1 MTIALLQTLVLEALQ
16 KCRIQVNS
24 ITTGQLRIV
33 TPTHELDV
41 SLYNLHK
48 EVLEQPA
55 LQSQH
60 IAEFVSRIKQHF
72 EESNLKGM
80 VYPRILLRPDHKP
93 ISHPWTQQLWGSD
106 LEVSLIEHSQG
117 RLTFLTPLS
126 VIQRPGG
133 LKGTQQ
139 GALDNLAKLL
149 PQVESHEQNLGIF
162 RIHHPEVLTSSL
174 LLFLDVLLTLEYTST
189 CWFAVPNRGTL
200 WYGSVSL
207 EPCLFE
213 IEQDYRRGSHPI
225 SRNIYRLSL
234 STFERF
240 RQSWQ

>member
-16 KCRIQVNS
+16 KCHIQVNS
-24 ITTGQLRIV
+24 IATGQLRIV

-48 EVLEQPA
+48 EILEQPA

-60 IAEFVSRIKQHF
+60 VAEFVSKVTQHL
-72 EESNLKGM
+72 EASNPKGM
-80 VYPRILLRPDHKP
+80 VYPRILLRSEHKS

-106 LEVSLIEHSQG
+106 LELSLIEHSQG

-126 VIQRPGG
+126 VIHRPGG
-133 LKGTQQ
+133 LKGAQQ
-139 GALDNLAKLL
+139 EALGNMAKLL
-149 PQVESHEQNLGIF
+149 AQVEPDEFSPGIF

-174 LLFLDVLLTLEYTST
+174 LLFLDVLLTMEDTCT

-225 SRNIYRLSL
+225 SRNIYQLSL
-234 STFERF
+234 NAFERF